1 MQEKGESA
9 KPGFMLI
16 VLPWTWVWLQVAFH
30 LWRMRSL
37 EQRQSMCFIGPS
49 GVFIVTGFSDF
60 GKCRLMA
67 VFPLLLLEVD
77 EVCACGRHAGIC

>member
-16 VLPWTWVWLQVAFH
+16 VLPWTCVWLQVAFH
-30 LWRMRSL
+30 VRRMRSL
-37 EQRQSMCFIGPS
+37 EQRQHVCFIGPS

-77 EVCACGRHAGIC
+77 EVCARGHHAGIC